1 MERRIP
7 WWLISIGVVVGAW
20 LIAPVLIVIPL
31 SFAGRDSFQFPPESW
46 STDYYVNF
54 FTDRRWREALVAS
67 LILGVIVAIVATVLG
82 TLAAFGLVRARFRGK
97 GLVNGLVLAPL
108 VAPGIVVAVAVF
120 AVFLSWRLTGSLHG
134 FVLAHSMLAIP
145 FVVVT
150 VTTSLQAFD
159 RVLERAAA
167 SLGANR
173 FQTFLRITLPNILP
187 GVLTGALFAFVTS
200 FDEVVVALYLQ
211 SPSFRTLP
219 VKMYSSVSSE
229 TDPTIA
235 AASTVILVLTTILIL
250 TPQLIARR
258 RNA

>member
-1 MERRIP
+1 MPSRTP
-7 WWLISIGVVVGAW
+7 WWLIAVGVVVGVW

-31 SFAGRDSFQFPPESW
+31 SFTGRDSFQFPPESW
-46 STDYYVNF
+46 SLDYYVNF

-67 LILGVIVAIVATVLG
+67 VILAVVVAAFSTVLG
-82 TLAAFGLVRARFRGK
+82 SLAAFGLVRARFPGK
-97 GLVNGLVLAPL
+97 SLVNGFVLAPL

-120 AVFLSWRLTGSLHG
+120 GVFLSWRLTGSFVG

-150 VTTSLQAFD
+150 VTTSLQSFD
-159 RVLERAAA
+159 RILERAAA
-167 SLGANR
+167 SLGAGR
-173 FQTFLRITLPNILP
+173 LTTFFRITLPNILP

-235 AASTVILVLTTILIL
+235 AASTVILVLTTALIL
-250 TPQLIARR
+250 GPQLLKRR
-258 RNA
+258 RHA

>member
-1 MERRIP
+1 MTRRVP
-7 WWLISIGVVVGAW
+7 WWLIAIGVVVGAW

-31 SFAGRDSFQFPPESW
+31 SFTGRDSFQFPPESW
-46 STDYYVNF
+46 SLDYYVNF
-54 FTDRRWREALVAS
+54 FTDRRWREALIAS
-67 LILGVIVAIVATVLG
+67 LILAVVVAAVSTVLG
-82 TLAAFGLVRARFRGK
+82 TLAAFGLNRARFRGK

-120 AVFLSWRLTGSLHG
+120 AVFLSWRLTGSFIG

-150 VTTSLQAFD
+150 VTTSLQSYD
-159 RVLERAAA
+159 RILERAAA
-167 SLGANR
+167 SLGAGR
-173 FQTFLRITLPNILP
+173 ITTFFRVTLPNILP

-211 SPSFRTLP
+211 SPTFRTLP

-235 AASTVILVLTTILIL
+235 AASTVILVITTILIL
-250 TPQLIARR
+250 GPQLLKRR
-258 RNA
+258 RHA

>member
-1 MERRIP
+1 MPSRTP
-7 WWLISIGVVVGAW
+7 WWLVAVGVVVGAW

-31 SFAGRDSFQFPPESW
+31 SFTGSDSFQFPPESW
-46 STDYYVNF
+46 SLDYYVNF

-67 LILGVIVAIVATVLG
+67 VILAVVVAAVSTVIG

-97 GLVNGLVLAPL
+97 GLINGLILAPL

-120 AVFLSWRLTGSLHG
+120 GVFLSWRLTGSFVG

-150 VTTSLQAFD
+150 VTTSLQSFD
-159 RVLERAAA
+159 RILERAAA
-167 SLGANR
+167 SLGAGR
-173 FQTFLRITLPNILP
+173 LTTFLRITLPNILP

-250 TPQLIARR
+250 GPQLLKRR
-258 RNA
+258 RHV